1 MLASTLIYQV
11 RLRWEGSFMIQH
23 FKFKPLFENTQIP
36 GWSVQFFYKQTRY
49 TADYKKDG
57 SIQYTGEQPDASE
70 LEQVN
75 KMIHELMLFHVYD

>member
-1 MLASTLIYQV
+1 
-11 RLRWEGSFMIQH
+11 MIQH

-57 SIQYTGEQPDASE
+57 SIEPPFLNSIM
-70 LEQVN
+70 V
-75 KMIHELMLFHVYD
+75 